1 MSIYLS
7 YPMKMISKKVLKI
20 DLTGQFLI
28 VLMTLLYTMLRP
40 ALFLIALLVSMF
52 LLGVWQ
58 FINALI
64 QAIAYHNKKRKNY
77 LIVVVFYIAFF
88 VIVALIKGGFYED
101 ENWVKT
107 LTGIYIFGGSLGLAI
122 WYFYNTYRDLL
133 YSEHPRSF
141 WDYEF

>member
-1 MSIYLS
+1 
-7 YPMKMISKKVLKI
+7 
-20 DLTGQFLI
+20 
-28 VLMTLLYTMLRP
+28 MLRP
-40 ALFLIALLVSMF
+40 ALFLIALLVSM
-52 LLGVWQ
+52 LVLGVWQ

-64 QAIAYHNKKRKNY
+64 QAIAYHNKKRENY

-88 VIVALIKGGFYED
+88 ATVALIKGGFYED
-101 ENWVKT
+101 EDWVKT
-107 LTGIYIFGGSLGLAI
+107 LISIYFFGGSLGLAI